1 LADSNSVKLATY
13 NSWFAISDAP
23 EVDAGDAG
31 VMFPA
36 GMPGHV
42 QRTSGIPMD
51 WLIQLVRLRTGGH
64 HLAIETGRWS
74 DPPKPRA
81 QRLCRMCAQNVVE
94 DEMHFMFECTAY
106 DHIRQ
111 QYADDLFQEF
121 GGVEATVSAVRDD
134 GQMWRFLEQ
143 DPRKVARFVYEC
155 SQLRR
160 SVVEADGLQE
170 HDESTSELVSTDD
183 DVV

>member
-1 LADSNSVKLATY
+1 MLQGAVDGSGDPVSYSARWLSDFVKRFGWTGPHPWHWQDEKLLHMSRSALWECWQAMLQRPWQDLPHNPRLADSNSVKLATY

-94 DEMHFMFECTAY
+94 DEMHFMFECMAY
-106 DHIRQ
+106 DGR
-111 QYADDLFQEF
+111 
-121 GGVEATVSAVRDD
+121 TV
-134 GQMWRFLEQ
+134 
-143 DPRKVARFVYEC
+143 
-155 SQLRR
+155 
-160 SVVEADGLQE
+160 
-170 HDESTSELVSTDD
+170 
-183 DVV
+183 